1 MSHVARS
8 LAVPT
13 YHIRPIGET
22 VSCHNGQRWAPLTT
36 VSPGF
41 EPRSNSSLVCPR
53 RSGTAPQGTIRPSI
67 QSIETFSRNRDVL
80 PLHKSH
86 GCCRTGTTSGR
97 RRLSGYDPATIAG
110 PRIRF
115 VAVLSGGCAQGRLIR
130 SATAM
135 PCLHPPGASLA
146 TMDAAVHAT
155 RRRVRCVQFATTPRG
170 KTANAGPVAAA
181 PRAGRDP
188 CRSQPRAARRH
199 DAGCPRAPGASTSGI
214 PGPFEPRL

>member
-22 VSCHNGQRWAPLTT
+22 VSCHNGQWWAPLTT

-41 EPRSNSSLVCPR
+41 EPRSNSSLVRPR
-53 RSGTAPQGTIRPSI
+53 RSGTAPQGTIQPSI

-97 RRLSGYDPATIAG
+97 RRPSGSDTPTTAG

-115 VAVLSGGCAQGRLIR
+115 VAVLSRSCAQDRFIR
-130 SATAM
+130 SATAR
-135 PCLHPPGASLA
+135 PCLDPPAASPA
-146 TMDAAVHAT
+146 TMDAAVRVT
-155 RRRVRCVQFATTPRG
+155 RRRVRCVHFATTPRG
-170 KTANAGPVAAA
+170 RTASAGPRSGSAS
-181 PRAGRDP
+181 PRP
-188 CRSQPRAARRH
+188 RSLQIAT
-199 DAGCPRAPGASTSGI
+199 TSSS
-214 PGPFEPRL
+214 PT